1 MLAVAEWTASV
12 PYAFL
17 HVSGAFAMC
26 AALLLCALGWAAWR
40 LHVPVRRAVP
50 ACLAFVM
57 LSGLAYAAAD
67 SGVVRMELAGSAANP
82 PLVVMQGLKTA
93 VLFRGPE
100 ANADDVREVLEQYNR
115 TQVDLLVDLRME
127 GDTAAL
133 AQKLHAQDALS
144 AQNSIINST
153 ILAPFHD
160 IIIYV
165 KHQAKGNFACVEV
178 CGYRV
183 GIASGSV
190 EFSSYPPFNI
200 YVAGTGRPDGLAC
213 THLILPRTGY
223 RWLEDAPRT
232 QFHGPADICLRAGA
246 SVTIKEGNKWF

>member
-1 MLAVAEWTASV
+1 M
-12 PYAFL
+12 
-17 HVSGAFAMC
+17 
-26 AALLLCALGWAAWR
+26 
-40 LHVPVRRAVP
+40 
-50 ACLAFVM
+50 
-57 LSGLAYAAAD
+57 
-67 SGVVRMELAGSAANP
+67 
-82 PLVVMQGLKTA
+82 
-93 VLFRGPE
+93 
-100 ANADDVREVLEQYNR
+100 
-115 TQVDLLVDLRME
+115 
-127 GDTAAL
+127 
-133 AQKLHAQDALS
+133 S

-190 EFSSYPPFNI
+190 EFSSYPPFDI

-223 RWLEDAPRT
+223 RWLEDAPRA

>member
-1 MLAVAEWTASV
+1 MEGQEVARGSGILLAVSSLPSEYGIGTLGDA
-12 PYAFL
+12 AF
-17 HVSGAFAMC
+17 HF
-26 AALLLCALGWAAWR
+26 
-40 LHVPVRRAVP
+40 
-50 ACLAFVM
+50 
-57 LSGLAYAAAD
+57 
-67 SGVVRMELAGSAANP
+67 
-82 PLVVMQGLKTA
+82 
-93 VLFRGPE
+93 
-100 ANADDVREVLEQYNR
+100 
-115 TQVDLLVDLRME
+115 VDLLVDLRME

-165 KHQAKGNFACVEV
+165 KHQAKGNFDCVEV

-190 EFSSYPPFNI
+190 EFSSYPPFDI

-223 RWLEDAPRT
+223 RWLEDAPRA